1 MPCPFLCRNLTC
13 LNPRC
18 PLCCQNPNKRCP
30 DSVHFASKYLEK
42 NPLKSRCGAN
52 IRIEVVSGTGEP
64 AHPHLLQDVVLEVR
78 FRVLACNVLDSQLSK
93 TSTLLVVQLSMVD
106 GKKYGSRNETGE
118 DIASCE
124 LFTAPTKAGS
134 KADKVRPNS
143 SRRRQCPTS
152 MVHMSKAQAAGHQYD
167 ACANYLPDALMTWP
181 DSTQ

>member
-52 IRIEVVSGTGEP
+52 IRIEVVNSGTGEP

-78 FRVLACNVLDSQLSK
+78 FHLLACNVLDSPKLQHCLLCSCPWW
-93 TSTLLVVQLSMVD
+93 TARSTDPEMRLERTLPRV
-106 GKKYGSRNETGE
+106 
-118 DIASCE
+118 SC
-124 LFTAPTKAGS
+124 LQHRPRQAARLTRYDLTVPT
-134 KADKVRPNS
+134 
-143 SRRRQCPTS
+143 RRQCPTS
-152 MVHMSKAQAAGHQYD
+152 SGPHE
-167 ACANYLPDALMTWP
+167 
-181 DSTQ
+181 